1 MKFSFSSY
9 GLALVLAVLPF
20 SALAANSVLQ
30 QEQLEQARQNAALR
44 ESRLQ
49 SRPVV
54 SFPETEMGIDTSAGL
69 PSGPSFLFAM
79 WYLKQKAR
87 HFLFSLPI
95 FTIVK
100 IRR

>member
-1 MKFSFSSY
+1 MKFFFSSY
-9 GLALVLAVLPF
+9 SLAFVLTVLPF

-30 QEQLEQARQNAALR
+30 QEQLEQVWQNAALR

-54 SFPETEMGIDTSAGL
+54 SFPETEMGIDTAASL

-79 WYLKQKAR
+79 LYLK
-87 HFLFSLPI
+87 
-95 FTIVK
+95 
-100 IRR
+100 

>member
-44 ESRLQ
+44 ESRLPFR
-49 SRPVV
+49 SR
-54 SFPETEMGIDTSAGL
+54 IL
-69 PSGPSFLFAM
+69 PAVHYGFMS
-79 WYLKQKAR
+79 K
-87 HFLFSLPI
+87 
-95 FTIVK
+95 
-100 IRR
+100 